1 MVRRPPR
8 STRTDTLFPYTTL
21 VRAAREMHQRRC
33 DARRARALNGDGLR
47 AALRPRAALRLLL
60 ALAYTYAGYRH
71 LATPSPFLAIM
82 PPWVPQPDLVVAA
95 TGIAEIAGAIE
106 IGRAS
111 CREGVGQ
118 SA

>member
-1 MVRRPPR
+1 MATHRGGRGPGGDRRSR
-8 STRTDTLFPYTTL
+8 
-21 VRAAREMHQRRC
+21 AREIHQRRC

-71 LATPSPFLAIM
+71 LATPSPFLAMM

-95 TGIAEIAGAIE
+95 TGIPVIAGAIGLIE
-106 IGRAS
+106 RKS
-111 CREGVGQ
+111 VG
-118 SA
+118 